1 MNWPFSF
8 QWEQLADYFFS
19 AYTNSLQD
27 LMLFLVVL
35 ALLFFGRH
43 YYLNWRMRKARE
55 SIPLVLGGWGTR
67 GKSGTERIKAG
78 LLNAMGFSIISKTTG
93 CEAMFLNAYTYGTLR
108 EMFLFRP
115 YDKATIWEQTNIMRL
130 AHKLGAEVFL
140 WECMGLTPSYV
151 DVLQRQWTKDDL
163 STITNTY
170 PDHEDVQGPA
180 GVDVTDTIAT
190 FIPPN
195 GNLITT
201 EEVMYPTLRDIAT
214 SRNTKITSVG
224 WKQAGLLTPDVLSRF
239 PYEEHPYNIALVI
252 VMGKELGVSEE
263 FAVKSMADYVIA
275 DLGVLKA
282 YPVAH
287 VKTRRLEFVNGCS
300 ANERFGCINNW
311 RRMRF
316 DTQDIY
322 QEPGV
327 WITTVVN
334 NRADRVPRSRVFA
347 QLLVDT
353 LSADRHFL
361 IGTNL
366 TGLQGYIRESW
377 DEYTRDLTL
386 WPQVSGDEGRENHPI
401 EELNKMCRYMRVPL
415 SQRDVKARLHAMLQG
430 IGHGD
435 AEVLS
440 ESWNNSDSLRQSL
453 SDFDEE
459 IVNDIITQVEQNT
472 KALDEYT
479 DLRKKIEQSVS
490 ASDELD
496 QLFRD
501 QLWKWLKRKISVVE
515 DSHATG
521 EQIVDRIRRETPP
534 GIHNR
539 VMGLQNIKGTGL
551 DFVYR
556 WQAWERCYES
566 GRQLL
571 SNEVPEVKRGLEML
585 SQFQE
590 FGVLSEEYVKGV
602 LEQVKPRDV
611 AQNEVFQAELQSV
624 ETNLSVTM
632 SKIDAQLQGD
642 GGGPQGGF
650 VIGVLDAV
658 EAFLDAGDAVKRR
671 KKANQ
676 IYKDLAAERI
686 SNERAV
692 TELKALTQ
700 RQKGGWL
707 RQKVLQRKKQKLD
720 EYSASTAA

>member
-1 MNWPFSF
+1 MNWSFSF
-8 QWEQLADYFFS
+8 QWEQLTDYFFS

-27 LMLFLVVL
+27 LTIFVIVLSALFL
-35 ALLFFGRH
+35 GRH
-43 YYLNWRMRKARE
+43 YYLNKRMHRARQ

-78 LLNAMGFSIISKTTG
+78 LINAMGFSIISKTTG

-130 AHKLGAEVFL
+130 AEKLGAEVFL

-151 DVLQRQWTKDDL
+151 DVLQRQWTKDDI

-170 PDHEDVQGPA
+170 PDHEDLQGPA

-195 GNLITT
+195 GNLLTT
-201 EEVMYPTLRDIAT
+201 EEVMYPTLRDIAA
-214 SRNTKITSVG
+214 SRNTRIKSVG
-224 WKQAGLLTPDVLSRF
+224 WKEAGLLTPDVLARF

-252 VMGKELGVSEE
+252 AMGHELGVTEE
-263 FAVKSMADYVIA
+263 FSVKSMADYVVA
-275 DLGVLKA
+275 DLGVLKTHPPA
-282 YPVAH
+282 P
-287 VKTRRLEFVNGCS
+287 VKTRRLEFINGCS

-311 RRMRF
+311 RRMNF

-322 QEPGV
+322 QEPGI

-377 DEYTRDLTL
+377 NEYTSGLTL
-386 WPQVSGDEGRENHPI
+386 WPRVSGDESHKADPVD
-401 EELNKMCRYMRVPL
+401 ELDKMSRFMRVPL
-415 SQRDVKARLHAMLQG
+415 SDEDVAARLQAMLQG
-430 IGHGD
+430 IGRDD
-435 AEVLS
+435 AKVLS
-440 ESWNNSDSLRQSL
+440 ASWNDIDNLRQSL
-453 SDFDEE
+453 SGSDD
-459 IVNDIITQVEQNT
+459 DIISDIVYHIEQN
-472 KALDEYT
+472 KQALQEYAS
-479 DLRKKIEQSVS
+479 LKQKIESAAG

-496 QLFRD
+496 KQFRD
-501 QLWKWLKRKISVVE
+501 QLWQWLERKISVVE

-521 EQIVDRIRRETPP
+521 EQVVDHVCRETPP
-534 GIHNR
+534 GIYNR

-556 WQAWERCYES
+556 WQAWERCYD
-566 GRQLL
+566 GGQLL
-571 SNEVPEVKRGLEML
+571 LSDDVAEAKRGLEIL

-590 FGVLSEEYVKGV
+590 FGVLSEEYTRGV
-602 LEQVKPRDV
+602 LQKARSGDT
-611 AQNEVFQAELQSV
+611 AQSELFQAELQSI
-624 ETNLSVTM
+624 ETNLDVAMT
-632 SKIDAQLQGD
+632 KIDAQLKSSS
-642 GGGPQGGF
+642 GGPQGGF
-650 VIGVLDAV
+650 VGGLLDSI

-671 KKANQ
+671 KKANL

-692 TELKALTQ
+692 TELKALTK

-707 RQKVLQRKKQKLD
+707 RQQVLQKKKQKAD
-720 EYSASTAA
+720 RAATVA